1 MERPLYRR
9 GPAAPR
15 RAGGAQP
22 LTTSPLHGV
31 ARRHDVIER
40 LAAPVP
46 LRDRAPETLALGL
59 DGGQEGRLVHASG
72 LAAVDEHL
80 AVDDDRLDV
89 ATRAALDE
97 RLDGVVDGTVVRL
110 EQVDDDDVGPRAP
123 PHSAEDVAAQ
133 PARPT
138 EPCGA

>member
-9 GPAAPR
+9 GHAAHR
-15 RAGGAQP
+15 RARAAQP

-46 LRDRAPETLALGL
+46 LRDRAPEALALGL
-59 DGGQEGRLVHASG
+59 DGGQEGRLVHASE

-97 RLDGVVDGTVVRL
+97 RHAWGVDGAVVRL
-110 EQVDDDDVGPRAP
+110 EQGGDRESG
-123 PHSAEDVAAQ
+123 
-133 PARPT
+133 
-138 EPCGA
+138 